1 MAEDISYIDGSDERG
16 KQEGLLR
23 EENILIPCKREQRD
37 NKADKGLSN
46 GPVRHDLFKAFGR
59 EL

>member
-23 EENILIPCKREQRD
+23 EENILIPRKREQRD
-37 NKADKGLSN
+37 N
-46 GPVRHDLFKAFGR
+46 
-59 EL
+59 